1 MFARRG
7 RVCPS
12 ESCFGSFS
20 RLALPMDLQR
30 LATTSLA
37 TTTTPAPDAY
47 WKGMMHGMIVAL
59 TCLTLWALTNHC
71 YRCCSCRAKK
81 GSKVIFCRDVS
92 TMSQTTYLARH
103 RYDPVRG
110 YEGDVEVKKLYLKG
124 EAGHSHSG

>member
-1 MFARRG
+1 
-7 RVCPS
+7 
-12 ESCFGSFS
+12 
-20 RLALPMDLQR
+20 MDLQR
-30 LATTSLA
+30 LATASLA
-37 TTTTPAPDAY
+37 TTTTPAPDALSY
-47 WKGMMHGMIVAL
+47 WKGMMHGMIIAL
-59 TCLTLWALTNHC
+59 IWALTKLC

-124 EAGHSHSG
+124 EAGHSHSD